1 MLIQTHGVSGG
12 GGDLTSVEHLFSMT
26 PPATLK
32 SPVGTTVTSSGESLM
47 SFPPSV
53 MPMRIR
59 KNDLRSDTMR
69 TRY

>member
-1 MLIQTHGVSGG
+1 
-12 GGDLTSVEHLFSMT
+12 MT